1 MIHDLFKTLAYQYD
15 IKDWGNK
22 KSKLNSLIN
31 ANKFTRNPLQNFSS
45 DRNEDKVSYVNEFC
59 EIFKDELDQFKQE
72 LGVTGFD
79 VTDAWTV
86 KYDKGDFHV
95 PHNHSGNGFSGIVY
109 LDFDPSEH
117 TTTYFVSPINDPV
130 TDQTQIM
137 ESPGAE
143 GMMLIV
149 PSCIMHYTIPNKSD
163 IQRSIVSFDIKF

>member
-1 MIHDLFKTLAYQYD
+1 MIHDLFKTLAYQYNIVNWSD
-15 IKDWGNK
+15 K
-22 KSKLNSLIN
+22 KSKLINSID
-31 ANKFTRNPLQNFSS
+31 FTKLSRNPLQNFSS
-45 DRNEDKVSYVNEFC
+45 DRNADKKPYVDEFKQ
-59 EIFKDELDQFKQE
+59 IFKDELDQFKNE
-72 LGVTGFD
+72 LQVTGFE

-86 KYDKGDFHV
+86 RYDKGDFHV

-109 LDFDPSEH
+109 LDFDPREH
-117 TTTYFVSPINDPV
+117 TTTYFVNPINDPV

-163 IQRSIVSFDIKF
+163 TQRTIVSFDIKF